1 MFEAWQE
8 GNRVLISN
16 IADGEWQMDGDD
28 LVLTIRQ
35 ARELASALLNYDAQQ
50 DSIEQEW
57 EDA

>member
-28 LVLTIRQ
+28 LILTIRQ

>member
-16 IADGEWQMDGDD
+16 IADGEWEMDGDD

>member
-1 MFEAWQE
+1 VFEAWQE

-28 LVLTIRQ
+28 LILTIRQ